1 MPLGRIYIVVGT
13 ASRQNLANL
22 IQFVLVMAKKNAR
35 QIVVLKNP
43 ETGSL
48 YYTRKSAHNTPDKLE
63 MKKYDPKTRKVATF
77 VESKVKLGG

>member
-1 MPLGRIYIVVGT
+1 
-13 ASRQNLANL
+13 
-22 IQFVLVMAKKNAR
+22 MAKKQAR

-63 MKKYDPKTRKVATF
+63 MKKYDPKIHRNSQINSNHEF
-77 VESKVKLGG
+77 